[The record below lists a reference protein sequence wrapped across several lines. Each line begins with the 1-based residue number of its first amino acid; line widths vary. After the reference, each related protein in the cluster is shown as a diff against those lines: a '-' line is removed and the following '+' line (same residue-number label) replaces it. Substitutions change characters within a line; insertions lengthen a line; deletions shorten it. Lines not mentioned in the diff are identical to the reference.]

1 MWFGKL
7 KIKILSKLNK
17 MIAII
22 QARCNSKRFKNKVLK
37 FFLGK
42 PIIQHVVDNVKK
54 SKKLNKVIVATSKN
68 KSDDKLIKY
77 LKKKN
82 INFYRGSH
90 LNVAKRLSDLAEKK
104 KSNFFIRISGDSPFV
119 NAKIIDRAISLH
131 KKRKNVDLITNVF
144 PRTFPMGQSVEI
156 IKTKIIRKNLKRF
169 NVKDKEH
176 VTRYF
181 YENNDNFSIINFRN
195 KSKKK
200 IFKMSIDTKKDF
212 NFLEKKFLV
221 NKILNEN

>member
-1 MWFGKL
+1 M
-7 KIKILSKLNK
+7 
-17 MIAII
+17 
-22 QARCNSKRFKNKVLK
+22 
-37 FFLGK
+37 
-42 PIIQHVVDNVKK
+42 
-54 SKKLNKVIVATSKN
+54 ATSKN

>member
-22 QARCNSKRFKNKVLK
+22 QARCKSKRFKNKVLK

-77 LKKKN
+77 LKKKK

-90 LNVAKRLSDLAEKK
+90 LNVAKRLSELAEKK

>member
-1 MWFGKL
+1 
-7 KIKILSKLNK
+7 

>member
-1 MWFGKL
+1 
-7 KIKILSKLNK
+7 

-176 VTRYF
+176 VTRYV

-212 NFLEKKFLV
+212 NFLEKKFLI

>member
-68 KSDDKLIKY
+68 KSDD
-77 LKKKN
+77 
-82 INFYRGSH
+82 IN
-90 LNVAKRLSDLAEKK
+90 
-104 KSNFFIRISGDSPFV
+104 
-119 NAKIIDRAISLH
+119 
-131 KKRKNVDLITNVF
+131 
-144 PRTFPMGQSVEI
+144 
-156 IKTKIIRKNLKRF
+156 
-169 NVKDKEH
+169 
-176 VTRYF
+176 
-181 YENNDNFSIINFRN
+181 
-195 KSKKK
+195 
-200 IFKMSIDTKKDF
+200 
-212 NFLEKKFLV
+212 
-221 NKILNEN
+221 